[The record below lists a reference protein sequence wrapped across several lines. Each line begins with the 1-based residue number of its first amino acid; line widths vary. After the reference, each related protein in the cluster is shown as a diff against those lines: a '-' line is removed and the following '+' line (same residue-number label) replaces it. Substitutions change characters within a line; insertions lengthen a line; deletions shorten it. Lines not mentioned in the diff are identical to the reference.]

1 MGTDRY
7 TVHRQDD
14 GRWAVVYRGEVYA
27 FCTNQRVAQKLA
39 LELNDR
45 LEQERYARKHDA

>member
-14 GRWAVVYRGEVYA
+14 GRWAVVYRGEVYSY
-27 FCTNQRVAQKLA
+27 CKSQRDAARIAAKLNA
-39 LELNDR
+39 E
-45 LEQERYARKHDA
+45 LEQARRMKR

>member
-14 GRWAVVYRGEVYA
+14 GRWAVVYRGEVYSY
-27 FCTNQRVAQKLA
+27 CKNQRDAHRVARRLNE
-39 LELNDR
+39 ELDQSR
-45 LEQERYARKHDA
+45 RVRR